1 MVSRRGTDPRY
12 REGISLMTDTF
23 RSEDQRPG
31 SFKKGHKKRGGRQ
44 RGTPN
49 KFTAEYKR
57 DILEAAHR
65 IGEDANGTLGVVG
78 YLSWVAG
85 RYPRIFC
92 GLHGSMLE
100 LQELEIGLPQREP
113 PTVEEFDEAVRG
125 AYWARRPRPHSDG
138 TEPRPRQ
145 PTVLDARTGRAGKRN
160 PLGPPQRESA
170 SRGRRGRKGR
180 TNTLTPIYPGRG
192 PAWTPRPDQLV
203 TSYHLRTRRSSAD
216 WFRPPCR
223 AQQRRAWEHTQRARR
238 RRRREEH
245 ESRAIS

>member
-1 MVSRRGTDPRY
+1 
-12 REGISLMTDTF
+12 MTDTF

-44 RGTPN
+44 RGTPD
-49 KFTAEYKR
+49 KLTAEYKR

-100 LQELEIGLPQREP
+100 LQKAGDRTATEGAPDRGGVRRSGKGRILGSQATTTLRRNPRSPQ
-113 PTVEEFDEAVRG
+113 
-125 AYWARRPRPHSDG
+125 
-138 TEPRPRQ
+138 Q

-192 PAWTPRPDQLV
+192 PAWTPRSD
-203 TSYHLRTRRSSAD
+203 S
-216 WFRPPCR
+216 
-223 AQQRRAWEHTQRARR
+223 
-238 RRRREEH
+238 
-245 ESRAIS
+245 